1 MSTES
6 DSLLENAAGLVAGPV
21 GRWVVS
27 VEPPSLRTV
36 ARVLGDAEQ
45 DLKGLAD
52 RGKSE
57 LTAEA
62 VGHQGWRLRAAL
74 SSCADLWLEHVE
86 GQARSAGLVGGGMRA
101 GADSYDAV
109 ESAAAKMMT
118 EVWDALRGWSEDAHG
133 ETA

>member
-36 ARVLGDAEQ
+36 GRVLGDAEQ

-52 RGKSE
+52 RGN
-57 LTAEA
+57 
-62 VGHQGWRLRAAL
+62 
-74 SSCADLWLEHVE
+74 
-86 GQARSAGLVGGGMRA
+86 RS
-101 GADSYDAV
+101 
-109 ESAAAKMMT
+109 
-118 EVWDALRGWSEDAHG
+118 
-133 ETA
+133 